1 MPPPGAL
8 WQLAPHNRSLP
19 AQEGGPGGGVIGLT
33 PAVSL
38 CSAVFLVTYL
48 VLACCQGP
56 R

>member
-1 MPPPGAL
+1 MLPPRGCPPA
-8 WQLAPHNRSLP
+8 APHNRSLP
-19 AQEGGPGGGVIGLT
+19 HQGGCLSAGVSGLT